1 MSTMIDPDAAAALLR
16 ARSMRVTAPRV
27 AVLRELSAHP
37 HADVDTITRCTR
49 ERLGS
54 VSTQAV
60 YDILGALAAIGLVRK
75 FEPAGHPARFEI
87 ELGDNHHHLVCRT
100 CGTMIDVECAPG
112 EAPCLDAADDH
123 GFAIDEAEVI
133 YWGTCPECAAT
144 PVTVP

>member
-144 PVTVP
+144 PMTVP